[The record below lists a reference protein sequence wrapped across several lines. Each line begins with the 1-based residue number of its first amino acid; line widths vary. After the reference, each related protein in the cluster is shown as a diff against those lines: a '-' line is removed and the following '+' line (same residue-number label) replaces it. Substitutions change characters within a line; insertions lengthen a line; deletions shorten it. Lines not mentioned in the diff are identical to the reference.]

1 MALTFAVQSIKKIS
15 KKIVSRNKTIFI
27 KKLQNLKIFLQTGN
41 NVKHKTAGIF
51 FRKRDDFNDFT
62 TFAFYLLDN

>member
-1 MALTFAVQSIKKIS
+1 MALTFAVQSIKKNS

-41 NVKHKTAGIF
+41 NVKHKTAGFFLEKEMIF
-51 FRKRDDFNDFT
+51 DDFT